1 MRASGPAL
9 FFKTVI
15 ARAYPRL
22 IGPRRQPAELFFQ
35 IGLPLLGTFAM
46 VFVYRGL
53 HAPPRFIGFVVL
65 GGAMLAFWQNVLWF
79 MAIQWNW
86 DRGNGTLELFVMS
99 PASLTAILLGMA
111 VGGMYMTGF
120 RAGVVLLLGSLA
132 FGVTYNTAALP
143 AALGLFLLT
152 LGALY
157 CLGMMLASLFLF
169 YGREAWHLGNALQE
183 PVYFLSGF
191 YFPVKALGAYVA
203 GAASLLPL
211 TLGLDA
217 IRQLLIGGGFSLVSP
232 ALEGGLLAVQVVIYA
247 LGAQAALRYM
257 EARARRDAR
266 LIARQA

>member
-1 MRASGPAL
+1 MMPFLR
-9 FFKTVI
+9 TVV
-15 ARAYPRL
+15 ARAYPRVLGPTRNPTEL
-22 IGPRRQPAELFFQ
+22 IFQ
-35 IGLPLLGTFAM
+35 ILFPLLGTFAM

-86 DRGNGTLELFVMS
+86 DRGNGTLELFVIS
-99 PASLTAILLGMA
+99 PASLTAVLLGMA
-111 VGGMYMTGF
+111 LGGMYMTGF
-120 RAGVVLLLGSLA
+120 RAGAVLLLGSLA
-132 FGVTYNTAALP
+132 FGVTYNAAALAP
-143 AALGLFLLT
+143 AIGVFVLT

-191 YFPVKALGAYVA
+191 YFPVRALGAYVA

-217 IRQLLIGGGFSLVSP
+217 IRQLLIGGSFTLISP
-232 ALEGGLLAVQVVIYA
+232 AVEGLLLAIQVVLYA
-247 LGAQAALRYM
+247 IGAQLALRYM
-257 EARARRDAR
+257 EMRARRDAR

>member
-1 MRASGPAL
+1 MSATGLPLFLMAMRGRAL
-9 FFKTVI
+9 PRVVGLRREPIRILLDI
-15 ARAYPRL
+15 A
-22 IGPRRQPAELFFQ
+22 
-35 IGLPLLGTFAM
+35 LPLLGTFAM

-53 HAPPRFIGFVVL
+53 HAPQRFVGFVVL
-65 GGAMLAFWQNVLWF
+65 GGAMLAFWQNVLWM

-86 DRGNGTLELFVMS
+86 DRGNGNLELFVMS
-99 PASLTAILLGMA
+99 PSSLAAILLGMA
-111 VGGMYMTGF
+111 VGGMYMTAI
-120 RAGVVLLLGSLA
+120 RAGVIVLLGSVA
-132 FGVTYNTAALP
+132 FGVVYQVSALLP
-143 AALGLFLLT
+143 ALGVFVLT

-183 PVYFLSGF
+183 PVYFLGGF
-191 YFPVKALGAYVA
+191 YFPVRALGAYVA

-211 TLGLDA
+211 TLGLDGV
-217 IRQLLIGGGFSLVSP
+217 RQLLIPGGFSLLP
-232 ALEGGLLAVQVVIYA
+232 ATAEAALIALQVVLYA

>member
-1 MRASGPAL
+1 MRIPL
-9 FFKTVI
+9 FFRTVV
-15 ARAYPRL
+15 ARAYPRVTSPTREPVGVIL
-22 IGPRRQPAELFFQ
+22 DV
-35 IGLPLLGTFAM
+35 GLPLLGTFAM

-53 HAPPRFIGFVVL
+53 GAPQRFVGLVVL
-65 GGAMLAFWQNVLWF
+65 GGAMLAFWQNVLWM

-86 DRGNGTLELFVMS
+86 DRGNGTLELFVSS
-99 PASLTAILLGMA
+99 PASLAAILLGMA
-111 VGGMYMTGF
+111 VGGMYFTSI
-120 RAGVVLLLGSLA
+120 RAAIVLIIGSVA
-132 FGVTYNTAALP
+132 FGVTYAPSGLLP
-143 AALGLFLLT
+143 ALGIFALT

-191 YFPVKALGAYVA
+191 YFPVRALGAYVA

-217 IRQLLIGGGFSLVSP
+217 IRQELMPGTPSLLSAGWEAVAI
-232 ALEGGLLAVQVVIYA
+232 ALQLALYA
-247 LGAQAALRYM
+247 VAAQAALRYM
-257 EARARRDAR
+257 ERRARRDAR

>member
-1 MRASGPAL
+1 MRATGLRL
-9 FFKTVI
+9 FLKTVA

-22 IGPRRQPAELFFQ
+22 IGPRRNPTELLFQ

-53 HAPPRFIGFVVL
+53 HAPARFVGFVVL

-99 PASLTAILLGMA
+99 PASLTAVLLGMA

-120 RAGVVLLLGSLA
+120 RAGVVLLLGSVA
-132 FGVTYNTAALP
+132 FGVTYSTAAVLP
-143 AALGLFLLT
+143 ALGVFLLT
-152 LGALY
+152 LAALY

-191 YFPVKALGAYVA
+191 YFPVRALGAYVA
-203 GAASLLPL
+203 GAASILPL

-217 IRQLLIGGGFSLVSP
+217 IRQLLLSGGYSLVSP
-232 ALEGGLLAVQVVIYA
+232 AIEAALLAGQLAVYVV
-247 LGAQAALRYM
+247 GAQAALRYM

>member
-1 MRASGPAL
+1 MRIPV
-9 FFKTVI
+9 FFRTVV
-15 ARAYPRL
+15 ARAYPRVTSPL
-22 IGPRRQPAELFFQ
+22 REPVGLVLDIA
-35 IGLPLLGTFAM
+35 LPLLGTFAM

-53 HAPPRFIGFVVL
+53 GAPHRFIGLVVL
-65 GGAMLAFWQNVLWF
+65 GGAMLAFWQNVLWM

-86 DRGNGTLELFVMS
+86 DRSNGTLELFVAS
-99 PASLTAILLGMA
+99 PANLAAILLGMA
-111 VGGMYMTGF
+111 LGGMYFTTV
-120 RAGVVLLLGSLA
+120 RAGLVMLIGSVA
-132 FGVTYNTAALP
+132 FGVTYSTSGLLP
-143 AALGLFLLT
+143 ALGIFLLT

-217 IRQLLIGGGFSLVSP
+217 VRQELMPGTPTLLSPGWEALLI
-232 ALEGGLLAVQVVIYA
+232 ALQFALYA
-247 LGAQAALRYM
+247 GGAQLALRYM
-257 EARARRDAR
+257 EYRARRDGK
-266 LIARQA
+266 LVARQA